1 MHKMPRPFDKLYYLD
16 LALPNDD
23 DTELVSPPTSKD
35 IRRQLIP
42 HLARL
47 LQHSIPRNVRV
58 PP

>member
-1 MHKMPRPFDKLYYLD
+1 MHKMPRPFNKLYYLD

-23 DTELVSPPTSKD
+23 DTELVSLPTSEH
-35 IRRQLIP
+35 IQRQLIP

-47 LQHSIPRNVRV
+47 LQHSISRNVRV